1 MNNFL
6 YPAAEKLRAK
16 NITKKV
22 KELQETQYSSVAK
35 LQDYQKEKLKEIIST
50 LKEEKQA
57 YYQCRKNVQG
67 LD

>member
-35 LQDYQKEKLKEIIST
+35 LQNYQKEKLKEIIST

-57 YYQCRKNVQG
+57 YCLCRKNIK
-67 LD
+67 